1 METIPE
7 YHFKEPDYRKLTS
20 MMFFKN
26 IMIVSEAMALEGKP
40 REQIE
45 AFGAEMAKVFR
56 YLQDVT
62 QLAAEQEKRIE
73 GLETTVARLQ
83 ARLAKKGI
91 KDEETTESDGS
102 IPARE

>member
-7 YHFKEPDYRKLTS
+7 YHFREPDYRKLTA

-45 AFGAEMAKVFR
+45 AFAAEMAKVYT

-62 QLAAEQEKRIE
+62 KLAAEQEKRIE

-83 ARLAKKGI
+83 ARLAKKGMSD
-91 KDEETTESDGS
+91 DERRTDHD
-102 IPARE
+102 